1 MSRKWFGKEMPFRQ
15 FPLSLFGLFF
25 PHNTGTTLRDLLKT
39 NEDIAS
45 QSRRILQTFVSIVGG
60 PASYPDV
67 SLSRWKCARK
77 GRQEAWGGS
86 SCPPAFNVCKI
97 SRFCRAISLLAFNA
111 ISPGFKL
118 GKFPNSKP
126 LFPAVS
132 MKICYL
138 VFIKTWKIPW
148 KGLLVIIF
156 YGIFGNSKTG
166 QIFYH
171 LNLSTSWSHTETFFW
186 LVTQFATLETKRE
199 LRPKHV
205 PQLFLRS
212 SPVTYRSAIGQF
224 LTVPEVFSKVN
235 SARCPRF

>member
-1 MSRKWFGKEMPFRQ
+1 MSRKWFGKEMPFLQ

-39 NEDIAS
+39 
-45 QSRRILQTFVSIVGG
+45 
-60 PASYPDV
+60 
-67 SLSRWKCARK
+67 C
-77 GRQEAWGGS
+77 
-86 SCPPAFNVCKI
+86 C
-97 SRFCRAISLLAFNA
+97 
-111 ISPGFKL
+111 
-118 GKFPNSKP
+118 
-126 LFPAVS
+126 
-132 MKICYL
+132 CYL

-212 SPVTYRSAIGQF
+212 SPVRCRSAIGQF

>member
-1 MSRKWFGKEMPFRQ
+1 MGLPRTQTS
-15 FPLSLFGLFF
+15 LSLDENVRAKEGGKPEEETGSGQVRA
-25 PHNTGTTLRDLLKT
+25 PHHSTSVKFRVFVELYPRLRLTRYHLAL
-39 NEDIAS
+39 NS
-45 QSRRILQTFVSIVGG
+45 VSFLI
-60 PASYPDV
+60 
-67 SLSRWKCARK
+67 
-77 GRQEAWGGS
+77 
-86 SCPPAFNVCKI
+86 
-97 SRFCRAISLLAFNA
+97 
-111 ISPGFKL
+111 
-118 GKFPNSKP
+118 

-212 SPVTYRSAIGQF
+212 SPVTCRSAIGQF